1 MNPLAARV
9 RSFWRGLRRPDQ
21 LEAEMDEEMRFHLEM
36 EADRLVRERGLD
48 PAEARRQAAVAFGG
62 VDKHKEQGRD
72 VRGLTWILGLSL
84 DFKLGAR
91 MLYKYPGLT
100 FVGGLSMAVA
110 IAAGAATFELVT
122 QAVHPRLPLEEG
134 HRVVGIRLWDAAAN
148 RVEPQALRDF
158 ADWRGEL
165 RTVRELGAFRTVTRN
180 LIAADGT
187 AEPVSL
193 AEMTA
198 SGFQVA
204 RATPLLGRMLVDDD
218 ERPGAAPVVVI
229 GHDVWKRR
237 FGGDPGV
244 LGRTVRLG
252 RAEATVVGVMREG
265 FAFPVSHAVWM
276 PLQANALDHPRR
288 GGPGISVFGR
298 LAPDASLDAAR
309 VELATLG
316 RRAAADFPETH
327 ASLRPE
333 VMPYVKAWSP
343 FPTQGIPWGTV
354 TAAGH
359 SVNASLMMFLLLVCA
374 NVATLVFARTAT
386 RESEIAVRSA
396 LGASRGRIAMQLFA
410 EALVLGGVAALLGL
424 AAAGAG
430 LRWGLG
436 VFETVTGELPFW
448 IGARISGR
456 TIVYAALLTVIG
468 AFVAGV
474 VPALK
479 VTGRGMPVGLRHA
492 AAGAGGG
499 GTRFGRLWTGI
510 IVVQVALTVAFV
522 PIVVVTGLDT
532 RQIRDAEV
540 GFPAERYLAA
550 RVEMDR
556 EPPPGAPADTTRAAH
571 QARFRASYEALERR
585 LKAEPEVAGVTFGSS
600 LPGVFHPRLDVEVE
614 GGAALAPSGSPH
626 RVQTAAVDP
635 GFFDAFGVPVLAGRP
650 LIPTDAVVEGGPVV
664 VNEAFVQEVLG
675 GASAI
680 GRRVRYPDPD
690 RDSDEDVPGP
700 WHEIVGVVRQVGM
713 TIDPDLPHAAG
724 IYHAAVPGGA
734 AANGEGGGAA
744 PHYVA
749 IHMRGDAEAFVPRL
763 RSLAAVVDP
772 ALRLYEVEPL
782 DHAQRDLFLTYSFWI
797 GVAALAAC
805 IVLLLSTT
813 GIYSLMSFTVA
824 RRTREIGIRVALG
837 ADRRRIVWGIFSRAF
852 LQVGMGIVL
861 GAALLFAAAGGIQSL
876 REAGLLLACVTL
888 MTAVCMLACI
898 VPTRRALR
906 VEPTVAMRAEV

>member
-1 MNPLAARV
+1 
-9 RSFWRGLRRPDQ
+9 
-21 LEAEMDEEMRFHLEM
+21 
-36 EADRLVRERGLD
+36 
-48 PAEARRQAAVAFGG
+48 
-62 VDKHKEQGRD
+62 
-72 VRGLTWILGLSL
+72 
-84 DFKLGAR
+84 
-91 MLYKYPGLT
+91 
-100 FVGGLSMAVA
+100 
-110 IAAGAATFELVT
+110 
-122 QAVHPRLPLEEG
+122 
-134 HRVVGIRLWDAAAN
+134 
-148 RVEPQALRDF
+148 
-158 ADWRGEL
+158 
-165 RTVRELGAFRTVTRN
+165 
-180 LIAADGT
+180 
-187 AEPVSL
+187 
-193 AEMTA
+193 
-198 SGFQVA
+198 
-204 RATPLLGRMLVDDD
+204 
-218 ERPGAAPVVVI
+218 
-229 GHDVWKRR
+229 
-237 FGGDPGV
+237 
-244 LGRTVRLG
+244 
-252 RAEATVVGVMREG
+252 
-265 FAFPVSHAVWM
+265 
-276 PLQANALDHPRR
+276 
-288 GGPGISVFGR
+288 
-298 LAPDASLDAAR
+298 
-309 VELATLG
+309 
-316 RRAAADFPETH
+316 
-327 ASLRPE
+327 
-333 VMPYVKAWSP
+333 
-343 FPTQGIPWGTV
+343 
-354 TAAGH
+354 
-359 SVNASLMMFLLLVCA
+359 
-374 NVATLVFARTAT
+374 
-386 RESEIAVRSA
+386 
-396 LGASRGRIAMQLFA
+396 RGRIAMQLFA

-468 AFVAGV
+468 AFVTGA

-479 VTGRGMPVGLRHA
+479 VTGRGMPAGLRHA

-499 GTRFGRLWTGI
+499 ATRFGRLWTGI

-522 PIVVVTGLDT
+522 PIVVVAGLDT

-556 EPPPGAPADTTRAAH
+556 EPPPGAPADTTPAAH

-585 LKAEPEVAGVTFGSS
+585 LEAEPGVAGVTFGSS

-614 GGAALAPSGSPH
+614 GGAAPARSGLPH

-650 LIPTDAVVEGGPVV
+650 LYAADAAVEGGPVV
-664 VNEAFVQEVLG
+664 VNEAFVQEVLRG
-675 GASAI
+675 GNAI

-690 RDSDEDVPGP
+690 RDSEEDVPGA

-734 AANGEGGGAA
+734 VYNGEGGGAG

-749 IHMRGDAEAFVPRL
+749 VHMRGDAEAFVPRL

-852 LQVGMGIVL
+852 LQVGMGIAL
-861 GAALLFAAAGGIQSL
+861 GAALLFAVAGGIQSL
-876 REAGLLLACVTL
+876 REAGLLLTCVTL